1 MQLFIE
7 GFLPIALN
15 NTWVTNLVRRGEG
28 EELFLLNDADLNIHL
43 PEPPKLIHI
52 HSQDI
57 CFTRNTNAFDQ
68 QLKKKHNL
76 SKLFFSNRQLYCPSC
91 NNC

>member
-7 GFLPIALN
+7 GFLPTALN

-28 EELFLLNDADLNIHL
+28 GELFLLNDA
-43 PEPPKLIHI
+43 EPPHLIHI

-68 QLKKKHNL
+68 QLKKT
-76 SKLFFSNRQLYCPSC
+76 
-91 NNC
+91 